1 MGESG
6 AGRAGLTAA
15 GWAELHHG
23 LDPGRVPLLRPW
35 LRFVWT
41 IARPLRPVP
50 PLAITV
56 AGVVLAIVAIGVTPW
71 AAVVLVLASVLC
83 DALDGAVALAA
94 DRATH
99 FGSIADKV
107 ADRIADTAF
116 ALVVWRSGAPLWLAL
131 AAGSTTLLLEGI
143 RVLRGGAALS
153 RITVAE
159 RPTRAIC
166 TVLACGSAAV
176 STTTWPATVC
186 AVVWAVLGVVGIVQ
200 VAAAT

>member
-6 AGRAGLTAA
+6 AGRAGLTTA
-15 GWAELHHG
+15 GWSELHHG
-23 LDPGRVPLLRPW
+23 IDPDRVPLLRWW

-41 IARPLRPVP
+41 IARPLKAIP

-56 AGVVLAIVAIGVTPW
+56 AGAVS
-71 AAVVLVLASVLC
+71 AVVAVVVAPAIALVLVVASVLC

-94 DRATH
+94 GRVSR
-99 FGSIADKV
+99 FGSFADKV
-107 ADRIADTAF
+107 ADRIADSAF
-116 ALVVWRSGAPLWLAL
+116 ALVVWQCGAPLWLAL
-131 AAGSTTLLLEGI
+131 TAGVSTLVVEGV
-143 RVLRGGAALS
+143 RVVRGGAALA

-176 STTTWPATVC
+176 STAAWPPTVC
-186 AVVWAVLGVVGIVQ
+186 ASVWAALGLIGIAQ
-200 VAAAT
+200 VATA